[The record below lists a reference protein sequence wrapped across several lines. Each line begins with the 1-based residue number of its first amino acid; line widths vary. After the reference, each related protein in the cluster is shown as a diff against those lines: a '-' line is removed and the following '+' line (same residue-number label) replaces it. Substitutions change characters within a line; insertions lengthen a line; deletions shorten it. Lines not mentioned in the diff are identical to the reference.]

1 MTLESINPANGQSIK
16 TYPSHSDAE
25 VKEAIDKA
33 MNAFET
39 WRHSELDH
47 RATCMRKAADIL
59 KKNKQQYGLLI
70 SREMGKPIK
79 QAIAEIEKSA
89 QACAHYADNTRE
101 YLTCESVQTSNSES
115 FVAFEPLGV
124 ILAVMP
130 WNFPFWQVIRFAAPA
145 LMAGNAGLLKHASNV
160 SGCALAIEAVFI
172 AAGFPVG
179 LFKTLLIES
188 TQVEA
193 IVKNPAISAVTLTGS
208 GPAGSAVA
216 SAAGKA
222 LKKSVLELGGNDAY
236 LVLKDADLPLAAR
249 LCVQSRMNNAGQSC
263 IAAKRLI
270 VEATVMKEFESLVAK
285 ELADYVAAD
294 PEQEDTML
302 GPLARPDLRTE
313 LQRQVDDSIAMGA
326 TCLLG
331 GKIPEG
337 DGSYYPA
344 TLLTDVTSDMPAFR
358 EELFGPVACII
369 SASNEA
375 TAIKLAND
383 SLFGLGAAVFSRDIE
398 KAKRIA
404 THQLEAGT
412 CVVNDFVRSD
422 QLLPFGGI
430 KQSGYGRELSY
441 FGIREFVNVKTVYVG
456 PASQ

>member
-1 MTLESINPANGQSIK
+1 MS
-16 TYPSHSDAE
+16 
-25 VKEAIDKA
+25 
-33 MNAFET
+33 
-39 WRHSELDH
+39 
-47 RATCMRKAADIL
+47 
-59 KKNKQQYGLLI
+59 
-70 SREMGKPIK
+70 
-79 QAIAEIEKSA
+79 
-89 QACAHYADNTRE
+89 
-101 YLTCESVQTSNSES
+101 
-115 FVAFEPLGV
+115 
-124 ILAVMP
+124 
-130 WNFPFWQVIRFAAPA
+130 
-145 LMAGNAGLLKHASNV
+145 
-160 SGCALAIEAVFI
+160 
-172 AAGFPVG
+172 
-179 LFKTLLIES
+179 
-188 TQVEA
+188 
-193 IVKNPAISAVTLTGS
+193 
-208 GPAGSAVA
+208 
-216 SAAGKA
+216 

-337 DGSYYPA
+337 DGTYYPA

-369 SASNEA
+369 SASDEA

-430 KQSGYGRELSY
+430 KQSGYGRELSH

-456 PASQ
+456 PAKQ